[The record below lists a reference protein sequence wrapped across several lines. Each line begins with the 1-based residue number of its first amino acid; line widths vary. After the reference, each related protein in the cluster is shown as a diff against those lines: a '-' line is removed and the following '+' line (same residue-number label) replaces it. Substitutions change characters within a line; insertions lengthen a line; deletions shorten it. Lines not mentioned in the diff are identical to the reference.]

1 MISNEMNKKKKK
13 SEEELL
19 AIYNDEPEEYIVYS
33 EDENNGYEEYKIVID
48 DDDDEEEEVIVEK
61 EVVVEEKEKKP
72 KFRLISKILNILLTI
87 VIIIL
92 LLVLVDILLVSKF
105 NIGPFFAIPVKTY
118 NDGGTKEYYGLGYKV
133 IKYNQVQGRRDKEI
147 GSYKLKY
154 NAEPLEISA
163 FDLSLEFGENE
174 NKTLNKY
181 NNKFIRINGLLKEYN
196 TKENTIT
203 IGYIDEDG
211 KYSID
216 IICSMATD
224 KKELKN
230 LDLFEDTTVIG
241 TFKEYSPRTNKQP
254 IIIKMTGCFAEQ

>member
-19 AIYNDEPEEYIVYS
+19 AIYNNDSDEYIIYS

-48 DDDDEEEEVIVEK
+48 EEEQEEK
-61 EVVVEEKEKKP
+61 DEKQKEKKNQ
-72 KFRLISKILNILLTI
+72 KKSKYRLINKIVNIILSI
-87 VIIIL
+87 IIIIL
-92 LLVLVDILLVSKF
+92 LLAIVDVVLITKF
-105 NIGPFFAIPVKTY
+105 NVGPFFAIPLKTY
-118 NDGGTKEYYGLGYKV
+118 NDGGTKEYYGIGYKV
-133 IKYNQVQGRRDKEI
+133 IKYNQIQGRRDKEI
-147 GSYKLKY
+147 ASYRLKY
-154 NAEPLEISA
+154 NIEPLEISA
-163 FDLSLEFGENE
+163 FDLSLEFNENE
-174 NKTLNKY
+174 TKALNKY
-181 NNKFIRINGLLKEYN
+181 NKKFMRINGLLKEYN

-230 LDLFEDTTVIG
+230 LGLFEDTTVIG
-241 TFKEYSPRTNKQP
+241 TFKKYKEKDNHHP
-254 IIIKMTGCFAEQ
+254 IRISMEGCFAEQ